1 MLRKKKKYVIA
12 IDFDGTIVTDNF
24 PEIGEDV
31 GAIDVMLKLQEA
43 GHKLIL
49 FTMRAFESEVND
61 DYITAA
67 IEYCE
72 SRGIEFYGINNN
84 PSQASWNESP
94 KVYADIYIDDRG
106 ILIPTLKD
114 KNNNPY
120 VNWGVLNAH
129 FEDNGFYE

>member
-1 MLRKKKKYVIA
+1 MLRRKKKYVIA
-12 IDFDGTIVTDNF
+12 IDFDGTIVTDEF
-24 PEIGEDV
+24 PEIGKDA
-31 GAIDVMLKLQEA
+31 GAIEVMLKLQEA

-49 FTMRAFESEVND
+49 FTMRAFESDVND
-61 DYITAA
+61 DHISSA

-72 SRGIEFYGINNN
+72 SRGINFYGINNN
-84 PSQASWNESP
+84 PAQTSWNESP

-120 VNWGVLNAH
+120 VNWGILNAY